1 VLLLLD
7 GDLVVYSER
16 IAACERWPQSTSNKN
31 NTMLEP
37 GDKAPDFSAPDQ
49 TGQIHC
55 LKEYHGRKLVL
66 FFYPKD
72 MTSGCTAQACDFRDN
87 LARVKR
93 AGADV
98 LGVSPDT
105 VKRHSKFVE
114 KESLNFPLLADPDRE
129 IVQAYDVW
137 KQKSMYGRK
146 YMGVERTTFIIDEQG
161 RIEKI
166 FPKVKVQGHVQ
177 EVLDALAD

>member
-1 VLLLLD
+1 
-7 GDLVVYSER
+7 
-16 IAACERWPQSTSNKN
+16 
-31 NTMLEP
+31 MLEP

-49 TGQIHC
+49 TGAIHS
-55 LKEYHGRKLVL
+55 LKEYRGRKLVL
-66 FFYPKD
+66 YFYPKD

-87 LARVKR
+87 LARVQG
-93 AGADV
+93 AGAAL

-105 VKRHSKFVE
+105 VKRHGKFVE
-114 KESLNFPLLADPDRE
+114 KESLNFPLLADPDKE

-146 YMGVERTTFIIDEQG
+146 YMGVERTTFIIDEEG

-166 FPKVKVQGHVQ
+166 FPKVKVEGHVQ
-177 EVLDALAD
+177 EVLDALSD

>member
-1 VLLLLD
+1 
-7 GDLVVYSER
+7 
-16 IAACERWPQSTSNKN
+16 
-31 NTMLEP
+31 MLEP

-49 TGQIHC
+49 TGRIHS

-66 FFYPKD
+66 YFYPKD

-87 LARVKR
+87 LARVQS
-93 AGADV
+93 AGASI
-98 LGVSPDT
+98 LGVSPDA
-105 VKRHSKFVE
+105 VKRHLKFAE
-114 KESLNFPLLADPDRE
+114 KESLNFPLLADPEKE
-129 IVQAYDVW
+129 IIQAYDVW

-166 FPKVKVQGHVQ
+166 FPKVKVDGHVQ